1 MSQDTFFQSQSETQ
15 PRLNPPIYR
24 WQEDMPENNQPQL
37 VPPQLIWL
45 NIKNTIWMEIP
56 RYEAIMWG
64 DGFWHSDSIFYYCH
78 VFLFFIWK

>member
-1 MSQDTFFQSQSETQ
+1 MSQDAIFQGQSEAR
-15 PRLNPPIYR
+15 PRLNPPISLAGGYAG
-24 WQEDMPENNQPQL
+24 QYQPQL

-64 DGFWHSDSIFYYCH
+64 DG
-78 VFLFFIWK
+78 LA